1 MRVRLQDVARRA
13 NVSMQTVSR
22 VIRTPHLVA
31 PETVTLV
38 REAMDELGYVKNEQA
53 TALRLGRARTI
64 GLLLPL
70 LARPFWSEFVA
81 GAEIYAHE
89 QGYSLLLCD
98 TSDLAL
104 EEECIALLLGYQVA
118 GIIYVPSHK
127 QAKTHPARAMLIQ
140 SGTPTV
146 VISAH
151 TDDLHDYVRT
161 DDRRAGY
168 VIARHF
174 LDLGHRRIVVV
185 AEMGQP
191 FYERIQGVHDALREA
206 GIDEETPC
214 VFLAPDT
221 YEGGFAAGQKI
232 LEHGEPLPDAIF
244 ATTDM
249 MALGLLEALRSSG
262 IHIPEDIAVASHDG
276 LHASAF
282 VTPPL
287 TTVAPRA
294 REMGKTSVDR
304 LLRIP
309 VEQTPPSVHMI
320 EADLLVRASTIGAEQ
335 AALHTFST
343 PISAPDAWSCWRT
356 QPAPTQ
362 RKGTEVVPLTFEQVL
377 HDMEE
382 AGSFS
387 ER

>member
-1 MRVRLQDVARRA
+1 
-13 NVSMQTVSR
+13 SMQTVSR

-38 REAMDELGYVKNEQA
+38 RAAMEELGYVRNEQA

-81 GAEIYAHE
+81 GAEIRAHE

-98 TSDLAL
+98 TSDLAS

-118 GIIYVPSHK
+118 GIIYVPLHK
-127 QAKTHPARAMLIQ
+127 HTKTHPARAMLIQ

-146 VISAH
+146 VASVY

-168 VIARHF
+168 VIACHL

-185 AEMGQP
+185 TEKGELL
-191 FYERIQGVHDALREA
+191 YERIQGVYDALRDA
-206 GIDEETPC
+206 GIDGEISC
-214 VFLAPDT
+214 VFLASNA
-221 YEGGFAAGQKI
+221 YEGGFAAGQTI
-232 LEHGEPLPDAIF
+232 LENGKPLPDAIF
-244 ATTDM
+244 VTTDM

-262 IHIPEDIAVASHDG
+262 IRIPEDIAVASHDG

-294 REMGKTSVDR
+294 REMGKTSVDT

-309 VEQTPPSVHMI
+309 VEKSPPSVHMI
-320 EADLLVRASTIGAEQ
+320 EADLLVRASTIGAER

-362 RKGTEVVPLTFEQVL
+362 RKGTEVVQLTFEQVL
-377 HDMEE
+377 HNREE
-382 AGSFS
+382 GGSFS
-387 ER
+387 EI